1 MHNNSDHLLTNR
13 NISINPEKILSQTLD
28 ELRITDNKIKQNTSS
43 LVKNLETSNSDEFW
57 INIMKAIVVSCDENK
72 YVFSNAELCDFLT
85 IGARGLDNK
94 RYESSVNS
102 GNQLMNKVVS
112 DAIFSIYKDIM
123 ENYDNVD
130 NELKNYYPKIILN
143 IISIIRRGS
152 DISGE
157 KVNLYGLE
165 RYYLKNKT
173 DAVNG
178 KLDIS
183 EPIVADVQK
192 TVIETR
198 KSIDVQSVQ
207 ALVSPTVENIL
218 SKKDLVNSLSVITG
232 RKKNE
237 LNELLTKIPEQDY
250 KKITDLCVN
259 YNKLQKYSKLIG
271 TEEFSRQ
278 IEKELGRKLNDRQLQ
293 HATIS
298 IRKVKTY
305 VENVLDG
312 KFIPHGSHGINH
324 VKHNLEY
331 GYQLMGLI
339 EYRRRYSQSQSYNK
353 NSKV

>member
-1 MHNNSDHLLTNR
+1 
-13 NISINPEKILSQTLD
+13 
-28 ELRITDNKIKQNTSS
+28 
-43 LVKNLETSNSDEFW
+43 
-57 INIMKAIVVSCDENK
+57 MKAIVVICDENK
-72 YVFSNAELCDFLT
+72 YIFSKAELCDFLT

-94 RYESSVNS
+94 KYETIVNS
-102 GNQLMNKVVS
+102 ENQLMNKVVS

-152 DISGE
+152 DIRGE

-165 RYYLKNKT
+165 RYYLKNKL
-173 DAVNG
+173 DAANK

-183 EPIVADVQK
+183 EPIVADVKK
-192 TVIETR
+192 TDNTDAKKPNDNLSLQPLIP
-198 KSIDVQSVQ
+198 SSVK
-207 ALVSPTVENIL
+207 ENII

-237 LNELLTKIPEQDY
+237 LNELLAKIPEQDF

-259 YNKLQKYSKLIG
+259 YSKLQKYSKLIG
-271 TEEFSRQ
+271 TEEFSHQ
-278 IEKELGRKLNDRQLQ
+278 IEKELGRKLNERQLQ

-312 KFIPHGSHGINH
+312 KFVPHGSHGINH

-339 EYRRRYSQSQSYNK
+339 EYRRRRYTNSYDK
-353 NSKV
+353 N

>member
-1 MHNNSDHLLTNR
+1 LTNR
-13 NISINPEKILSQTLD
+13 NISINPERILSQTLN
-28 ELRITDNKIKQNTSS
+28 ELRITDSKLKQNTAS
-43 LVKNLETSNSDEFW
+43 LVKNLETTNNDEFW
-57 INIMKAIVVSCDENK
+57 INIMKAIVVSSDEK
-72 YVFSNAELCDFLT
+72 YIFSNAELCDFLT
-85 IGARGLDNK
+85 IGARGFDNK
-94 RYESSVNS
+94 QYDSNAKSE
-102 GNQLMNKVVS
+102 NQLMNRIVS

-123 ENYDNVD
+123 ENYDNFD

-152 DISGE
+152 DIRGE

-173 DAVNG
+173 DPENR
-178 KLDIS
+178 KLDIL
-183 EPIVADVQK
+183 EPIFADVQK
-192 TVIETR
+192 TVNNET
-198 KSIDVQSVQ
+198 KSIDNSSAEPVVQPSVK
-207 ALVSPTVENIL
+207 ENVL
-218 SKKDLVNSLSVITG
+218 SKKNLVNSLSVVTA

-237 LNELLTKIPEQDY
+237 LNELLAKIPEQDY

-312 KFIPHGSHGINH
+312 KFVPHGSHGINH

-339 EYRRRYSQSQSYNK
+339 EYRRRRYSQSQSYNK

>member
-1 MHNNSDHLLTNR
+1 LINR
-13 NISINPEKILSQTLD
+13 NISINPERILSQILD
-28 ELRITDNKIKQNTSS
+28 ELRINDIKIKHNTAS
-43 LVKNLETSNSDEFW
+43 LVKNLDTTNNDEFW

-94 RYESSVNS
+94 QYESNVNS
-102 GNQLMNKVVS
+102 ENPLMNKVVS

-130 NELKNYYPKIILN
+130 VELRNYYPKIILN

-173 DAVNG
+173 DYVNR

-183 EPIVADVQK
+183 EPIIADVQK
-192 TVIETR
+192 TVNTETK
-198 KSIDVQSVQ
+198 KSIDIPAQPLIQ
-207 ALVSPTVENIL
+207 PTVKENVL
-218 SKKDLVNSLSVITG
+218 SKKDLVNSLSVVTG

-271 TEEFSRQ
+271 TEEFSHQ

-312 KFIPHGSHGINH
+312 KFVPHGSHGINH

-339 EYRRRYSQSQSYNK
+339 EYRRRRYSQSQSYNK

>member
-1 MHNNSDHLLTNR
+1 MTNR
-13 NISINPEKILSQTLD
+13 NISINPERILSQTLD
-28 ELRITDNKIKQNTSS
+28 ELRINDIKIKHNTAS
-43 LVKNLETSNSDEFW
+43 LVKNLDTTNNDEFW

-94 RYESSVNS
+94 QYESNVNS
-102 GNQLMNKVVS
+102 ENPLMNKVVS

-130 NELKNYYPKIILN
+130 VELRNYYPKIILN

-173 DAVNG
+173 DYVNR

-192 TVIETR
+192 TVNTETK
-198 KSIDVQSVQ
+198 KSIDIPAQPLIQPAVK
-207 ALVSPTVENIL
+207 ENVL
-218 SKKDLVNSLSVITG
+218 SKKDLVNSLSVVTG

-271 TEEFSRQ
+271 TEEFSHQ

-312 KFIPHGSHGINH
+312 KFVPHGSHGINH

-339 EYRRRYSQSQSYNK
+339 EYRRRRYSQSQSYNK